1 MASTTRT
8 RTTTATT
15 TTVPTTT
22 TNSIKETSTTA
33 LPAQTTTLRKLPKIS
48 PINKKSTLWPSTV
61 DGIHEFAWGKSKDAD
76 DLFTF
81 SPTPTP
87 PTPTEANIYVE
98 YIKKEFSQRMKGIA
112 SLTQPTLDP
121 KLDEIQLVFKKLNN
135 RKQTSTKTNEQDM
148 IKDKGVLNPNQDTYD
163 KPQHYIETITKQKKK
178 EIKPHTIIK
187 KTHITI
193 DEVEQHS
200 GAGNK
205 SDSFEKHIELDES
218 ETDIEGQGQY
228 DAATVLNDEGQ
239 TKMGSPFKILESQW
253 GASHS
258 QEADPW
264 LPVAVSHAAVNI
276 AKDMDKSFQP
286 HGKEMHC
293 KRS

>member
-1 MASTTRT
+1 MITTIEPT
-8 RTTTATT
+8 VTTK
-15 TTVPTTT
+15 
-22 TNSIKETSTTA
+22 SIKETSTTT
-33 LPAQTTTLRKLPKIS
+33 LPAQTTKLRDLPKIS
-48 PINKKSTLWPSTV
+48 SINEKPTLWPSTV

-76 DLFTF
+76 DFFTF
-81 SPTPTP
+81 TPTPT

-112 SLTQPTLDP
+112 SLTKPTLNP
-121 KLDEIQLVFKKLNN
+121 KPDEIQLVFKKLNT
-135 RKQTSTKTNEQDM
+135 RKPTSTKTNAQDM
-148 IKDKGVLNPNQDTYD
+148 KKDKSVSNQNQHTYE
-163 KPQHYIETITKQKKK
+163 KPQHYIETITQQKKK
-178 EIKPHTIIK
+178 EIQPHTIIK

-200 GAGNK
+200 GAGKK

-218 ETDIEGQGQY
+218 ETDIEGQSQY
-228 DAATVLNDEGQ
+228 NAAAVLNDEGQ
-239 TKMGSPFKILESQW
+239 TKKGRTFKILESQW

-286 HGKEMHC
+286 HG
-293 KRS
+293 

>member
-1 MASTTRT
+1 M
-8 RTTTATT
+8 
-15 TTVPTTT
+15 
-22 TNSIKETSTTA
+22 
-33 LPAQTTTLRKLPKIS
+33 S
-48 PINKKSTLWPSTV
+48 PINEKSTLWPSTV

-81 SPTPTP
+81 SQTST

-98 YIKKEFSQRMKGIA
+98 YIKKEFSQRMKGKA
-112 SLTQPTLDP
+112 GLTQPTLDP
-121 KLDEIQLVFKKLNN
+121 KPDEIQLVFKKLNT
-135 RKQTSTKTNEQDM
+135 RKPASTQTNEQVM
-148 IKDKGVLNPNQDTYD
+148 KKDKGVSNQNQHTYD

-178 EIKPHTIIK
+178 KEIQPHTIIK

-218 ETDIEGQGQY
+218 ETDIEGQSQY

-239 TKMGSPFKILESQW
+239 TKKGSPFKILESQW

-264 LPVAVSHAAVNI
+264 LPVAVSHAAVNTG
-276 AKDMDKSFQP
+276 KDMDKSFQP
-286 HGKEMHC
+286 HGK
-293 KRS
+293 